1 MTIIFQGQQV
11 ELVQDLGSTL
21 IINDGLRNLEIERA
35 SVEIF

>member
-1 MTIIFQGQQV
+1 MIIIFQGQTV

-21 IINDGLRNLEIERA
+21 IINDGIRDLEVSKA